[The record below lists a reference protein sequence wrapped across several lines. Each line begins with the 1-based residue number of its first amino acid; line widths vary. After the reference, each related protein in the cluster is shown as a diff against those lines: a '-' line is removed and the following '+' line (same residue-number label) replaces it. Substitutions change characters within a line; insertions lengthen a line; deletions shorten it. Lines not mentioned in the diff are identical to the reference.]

1 MSDLIGFDGHPN
13 ETAPFKQEGYEVFYK
28 SNITYLDFSF
38 KNDYKKE
45 CEYPRF
51 WNESG
56 QRVLGTE
63 DKNFSRLTGCFDS
76 EFDQVRGQRLLLSAG
91 RRPQTDNF

>member
-1 MSDLIGFDGHPN
+1 MSDLIGFEGHLN
-13 ETAPFKQEGYEVFYK
+13 ETAPFQQQGYKVEYK
-28 SNITYLDFSF
+28 SNTTYLDFSF
-38 KNDYKKE
+38 NNEYKEE

-56 QRVLGTE
+56 QRVLATE

-76 EFDQVRGQRLLLSAG
+76 EFDQVSGPDSLLEELP
-91 RRPQTDNF
+91 RTDQI